1 MFFEGLQIAE
11 SAVFVNEGI
20 LIPLCPRFLTH
31 DTHFR
36 NIFHIDLDSLTRVLH
51 LFVRFRDILRIRKL
65 HRKLIPFAQES
76 IQTGDGS
83 GVATLTQLYPE
94 HDQTGVFVSSEHIQ
108 DEFDFLLRMLIGMA
122 VRAMRAIC

>member
-31 DTHFR
+31 DACFR
-36 NIFHIDLDSLTRVLH
+36 NELHINLNSLAGILH
-51 LFVRFRDILRIRKL
+51 LFVWLRDILWIRKL
-65 HRKLIPFAQES
+65 HRKLIPFTKES

-83 GVATLTQLYPE
+83 GVATLTQLYPK
-94 HDQTGVFVSSEHIQ
+94 HDQSGVFVSSEHIQ